1 MGSNNSTIINRVI
14 KMKSNRIWN
23 ETTAEAK
30 VTVTSKC
37 TTSIN
42 VARPGEVSGVYKKR
56 VKQKI
61 KK

>member
-1 MGSNNSTIINRVI
+1 
-14 KMKSNRIWN
+14 MKSNRIWN